1 MAQSQDLAPT
11 RLADQLERGF
21 RGGAWHGPA
30 LMELLSGV
38 DRRLAQWRPG
48 PATHSIAEL
57 VGHLAY
63 WLGDTER
70 QVVGAERPQG
80 PLGSDWGPAELASE
94 ASWQAICA
102 ALEEAH
108 GRLWTAVQ
116 QLEEA
121 RLDEVRSGSD
131 TTLRGLLL
139 GILQHNAYHAGQIAL
154 LRKQAEAAGG
164 RVP

>member
-1 MAQSQDLAPT
+1 MAQPRDLAPT

-30 LMELLSGV
+30 LMELLTGV
-38 DRRLAQWRPG
+38 DGRLAQWRPE

-57 VGHLAY
+57 VGHLTY
-63 WLGDTER
+63 WLKDTER
-70 QVVGAERPQG
+70 QIVGADRPQG
-80 PLGSDWGPAELASE
+80 GPGSDWGPAELDSDAT
-94 ASWQAICA
+94 WQATCT

-108 GRLWTAVQ
+108 CGLRTAVHH
-116 QLEEA
+116 LEEA

-131 TTLRGLLL
+131 TTIRGLLL
-139 GILQHNAYHAGQIAL
+139 GTLQHNAYHAGQIAL
-154 LRKQAEAAGG
+154 LRKQAEAAGR

>member
-1 MAQSQDLAPT
+1 
-11 RLADQLERGF
+11 
-21 RGGAWHGPA
+21 
-30 LMELLSGV
+30 MELLSGI

-80 PLGSDWGPAELASE
+80 PPGSDWGPAELDSE

>member
-21 RGGAWHGPA
+21 RGGSWHGPA

-38 DRRLAQWRPG
+38 DGRLAQWRPG

-63 WLGDTER
+63 WLEDTER
-70 QVVGAERPQG
+70 QIVGANRPQYV
-80 PLGSDWGPAELASE
+80 PGSDWGPAKLDSDAT
-94 ASWQAICA
+94 WQTACA

-108 GRLWTAVQ
+108 GRLWTAVHE
-116 QLEEA
+116 LEEA

-131 TTLRGLLL
+131 TTIRGLLL

-154 LRKQAEAAGG
+154 LRKQAEAAAG
-164 RVP
+164 RTP